1 MCHPLFHRTK
11 VSHQESLLAQ
21 IERERQENADLKQ
34 RLHRI
39 ESTYTSYVS
48 CENELADTNAR
59 LRTEVDVLKDELR
72 DAKEEIGRGRNEVEK
87 VAAQRDAAHSEE
99 RANMQM
105 KLEETHHQFLDLQ
118 HKLTVILE
126 TNKKVSC

>member
-1 MCHPLFHRTK
+1 M
-11 VSHQESLLAQ
+11 AQ

-118 HKLTVILE
+118 QKLTVILE
-126 TNKKVSC
+126 NNKKVICDCFW